1 MFDQSQKDEKLSQ
14 SWSHPVVLNLG
25 PLGWEPNTL
34 TTRALLNH
42 FLVLGEETTDINGSA
57 GTAEKKQ
64 RVLK

>member
-1 MFDQSQKDEKLSQ
+1 M
-14 SWSHPVVLNLG
+14 VLNLG
-25 PLGWEPNTL
+25 PLDWEPNTL